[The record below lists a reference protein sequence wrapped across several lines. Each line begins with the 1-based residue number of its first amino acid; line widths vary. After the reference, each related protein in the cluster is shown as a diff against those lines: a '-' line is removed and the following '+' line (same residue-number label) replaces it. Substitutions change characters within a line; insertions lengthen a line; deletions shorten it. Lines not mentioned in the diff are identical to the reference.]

1 MGHGGGRSRR
11 RVGYQAVPLRSKVM
25 ISTVCVKNWSALM
38 PTSVE
43 GASPRR
49 TRRSS
54 NDLRNQILAAA
65 SELFLRDG
73 YANTSVD
80 AVIEKVGGSKR
91 AIYSHFGGKDDLFAA
106 MVTSLSEAAM
116 QAIPDAEKD
125 AGKDVRASLMQ
136 FARAVMQVLMDPR
149 TVALYRLVVSESA
162 RMPGLAEAF
171 LKNGSGRAAS
181 GLAQLLERYAEAGAL
196 TIANPAEAAE
206 HFIGMLR
213 DDSHLRVVLGVRP
226 PLAERECNA
235 RVTQVVD
242 IFLEGTRAMGRPPS
256 R

>member
-1 MGHGGGRSRR
+1 MR
-11 RVGYQAVPLRSKVM
+11 
-25 ISTVCVKNWSALM
+25 VKNV
-38 PTSVE
+38 PTQERPEPMSDDS
-43 GASPRR
+43 SPRR
-49 TRRSS
+49 TRRTSD
-54 NDLRNQILAAA
+54 DLRNQILAAA

-73 YANTSVD
+73 YANTSID

-106 MVTSLSEAAM
+106 MVTSLSEAAL
-116 QAIPDAEKD
+116 QAIPDADEV
-125 AGKDVRASLMQ
+125 AGKDVRTSLLR

-149 TVALYRLVVSESA
+149 TVAVYRVVVSESA
-162 RMPGLAEAF
+162 RMPGLAATF

-181 GLAQLLERYAEAGAL
+181 ALAQVLQRYVDTGVL
-196 TIANPAEAAE
+196 KVANPMQAAE

-213 DDSHLRVVLGVRP
+213 DDSHLEVVLGVRP
-226 PLAERECNA
+226 PLNEQEWNA

-242 IFLEGTRAMGRPPS
+242 IFLDGTRAPGRA